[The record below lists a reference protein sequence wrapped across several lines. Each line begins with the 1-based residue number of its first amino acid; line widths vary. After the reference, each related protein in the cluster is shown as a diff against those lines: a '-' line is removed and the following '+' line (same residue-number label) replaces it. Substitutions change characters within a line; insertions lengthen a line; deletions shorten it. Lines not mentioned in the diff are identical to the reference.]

1 MGDAGLIATHIM
13 RAPPPSRPP
22 PCHVGLLVTPHA
34 RARPARIGPT
44 PLRLV
49 LLFLPHRFRWQCSLT
64 DLDLTYATNDAGGAR
79 VARALQ
85 SNRSLTRL
93 NLSNNRLSNGAGI
106 ALAEALRLNHT
117 LTHAN
122 LAGNLLTDAAAVTL
136 AASLASHAVLTRLDL
151 GRNTIN
157 AIGAQALRQCLHSN
171 HTLTSLGDL
180 ASLPI
185 ATGLRASLEWYLR
198 NNAERLESLRVDATR
213 AAEQQEG
220 LLKMLPPEEKA
231 LRQKIFKLED
241 ESLRLTKERDAQD
254 AEAAQVNALLTA
266 TIQRNAELVD
276 AVATLQ
282 GQVDQLRKDALGK
295 RSKSARAKLRKEADK
310 AEKMAEKGVASG
322 PPASRV
328 GSSGGGKKEGGATA
342 GGGTVGAGGRKLGA
356 AAAGSRAAALSKIA
370 AVREAQ
376 MAAVRQRAAMTPRQ
390 LATANSGTADWRGEL
405 PSGGIG
411 GRGRG
416 TGVGRGAGSAPP
428 PRRTASTSSVSAAAA
443 RSHASRPGA
452 SAADA
457 AARDD
462 ALYTSVGEAMTLWD
476 EAVAFELGAHADEAV
491 DGDGDGPLSDVPQPV
506 GYGVAGGAPIVSP
519 AGGGGLGGGALLDDA
534 VGGGATIEIPLE
546 RVGSGRGG
554 ASGFGGAAGAPPPR
568 DPRTAYEE
576 SMGLPPAAGDAEAA
590 AMAALAGIEPV
601 SPERF

>member
-1 MGDAGLIATHIM
+1 M
-13 RAPPPSRPP
+13 
-22 PCHVGLLVTPHA
+22 
-34 RARPARIGPT
+34 
-44 PLRLV
+44 
-49 LLFLPHRFRWQCSLT
+49 
-64 DLDLTYATNDAGGAR
+64 
-79 VARALQ
+79 
-85 SNRSLTRL
+85 
-93 NLSNNRLSNGAGI
+93 
-106 ALAEALRLNHT
+106 
-117 LTHAN
+117 
-122 LAGNLLTDAAAVTL
+122 TL

-198 NNAERLESLRVDATR
+198 NNAERLESLRVDATP

-376 MAAVRQRAAMTPRQ
+376 MAVVRQRAAMTPRSSRRPT
-390 LATANSGTADWRGEL
+390 LHGRLGGEL

-416 TGVGRGAGSAPP
+416 TGVGRG
-428 PRRTASTSSVSAAAA
+428 RRAAAA
-443 RSHASRPGA
+443 RRLRRRRCGRRGTVTCKPAWGLRTRRRGTTRSTLRW
-452 SAADA
+452 
-457 AARDD
+457 
-462 ALYTSVGEAMTLWD
+462 AMTSGTRPSPSSL
-476 EAVAFELGAHADEAV
+476 APTPTRRSTAMATARL
-491 DGDGDGPLSDVPQPV
+491 DVPQPV
-506 GYGVAGGAPIVSP
+506 STASPAAPIVAWGRRRPRRRRP
-519 AGGGGLGGGALLDDA
+519 ARRRRWRRRHHRDPARPRGQWPRRRERLWRGGGCATPSRPAHRVRGIDGAPARRGRCGGGGDGRTGRHRARVAGALLA
-534 VGGGATIEIPLE
+534 LSIQLCT
-546 RVGSGRGG
+546 
-554 ASGFGGAAGAPPPR
+554 AGEQR
-568 DPRTAYEE
+568 SE
-576 SMGLPPAAGDAEAA
+576 
-590 AMAALAGIEPV
+590 
-601 SPERF
+601 